1 MTFFYKN
8 QVVFVTFIYVSLR
21 LVTLLNFLVRYTITY
36 SLFQLIVFYD
46 FIIILNDKCWLM
58 QIIFLSLSL

>member
-8 QVVFVTFIYVSLR
+8 QVIFVTFIYVSLR
-21 LVTLLNFLVRYTITY
+21 LVTLLNFLVRYTITH

-46 FIIILNDKCWLM
+46 FIIILNDKCWLI